1 MGTTRE
7 TMASPL
13 RLIVLILAC
22 SVAFGQW
29 NNEVDDT
36 NTHHGGKG
44 KHHRG
49 KGHYGKVQADD
60 NGCVTKEDGVWC
72 PQEDGTWVRDDGK
85 VFYPQKLKKDDADK
99 DEDGCYQKDDGLWCP
114 DGAGGWFLKK
124 PHHHHRFKRMCRMQ
138 MLGYLFGAFVL
149 LIGLIW
155 GYFERKRRCEAQGE
169 KPTRLGAYVTSLW
182 ECFGRPAIC
191 LPACLFT
198 PILAAFNR
206 AEADDRECTFCDVCF
221 SMMKPVAQYTTR
233 QTIRSKHSL
242 ADANVQDMLAA
253 VCCTPCAIAQDTIE
267 LEKRSMMQQADA
279 PATHLEAPG
288 MPPVYMVAATAPPQA
303 EVVMT
308 PVTKADD
315 QV

>member
-1 MGTTRE
+1 
-7 TMASPL
+7 MASPL

-44 KHHRG
+44 KHHTG
-49 KGHYGKVQADD
+49 KGHHGKVQADD
-60 NGCVTKEDGVWC
+60 NGCVTKEDGV
-72 PQEDGTWVRDDGK
+72 
-85 VFYPQKLKKDDADK
+85 
-99 DEDGCYQKDDGLWCP
+99 WCP

-155 GYFERKRRCEAQGE
+155 GYFERKRRREAQGE

-242 ADANVQDMLAA
+242 ADANMQDMLAA

-308 PVTKADD
+308 SVTKADD